1 MVTTVHNSAICPNL
15 GLRNHDEVSGS
26 KLRSRNCRGWNE
38 GSPIKEVESDG
49 VRPSGDISSRSTPS
63 DCHVR
68 ETLVL
73 HAERVPVGLVKIVQE
88 VHAQGK
94 PVRSTHDCLDGL
106 LVYSHMFIIIVNED
120 DLALSEKIDECVVLA
135 HTESESI

>member
-1 MVTTVHNSAICPNL
+1 MVTTVHNGAICSNL
-15 GLRNHDEVSGS
+15 GRRKHDEVSGG
-26 KLRSRNCRGWNE
+26 KLRNSNCDGWDE
-38 GSPIKEVESDG
+38 GNPIKEVESDG

-68 ETLVL
+68 EALVL

-88 VHAQGK
+88 VHAQGE

-106 LVYSHMFIIIVNED
+106 LVYSHMFIIIVHDD

-135 HTESESI
+135 HTESEGI